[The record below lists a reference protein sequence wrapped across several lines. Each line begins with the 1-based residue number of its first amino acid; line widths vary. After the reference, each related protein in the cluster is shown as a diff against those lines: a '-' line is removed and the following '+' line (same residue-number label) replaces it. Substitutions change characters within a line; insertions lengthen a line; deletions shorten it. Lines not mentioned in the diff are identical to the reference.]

1 MVLMIRIVVVL
12 MCCLAAPGATA
23 QVDAVFGKVTDGQDN
38 GIDMATIALL
48 DSGNNVIAVCTSDS
62 AGCFSVATTPLPT
75 SLLVSCIG
83 YKPCKWM
90 IDKARQQVFVNIRL
104 EADTTLLAGVV
115 VTSGKPIVR
124 REIDRLTLDAERLS
138 PTARNF
144 LDILKHAPG
153 VIVHEDAISMLNKG
167 KLVFLMDGRE
177 LKMDMK
183 TLMMYLGSLNSDNLK
198 AIELMTAPPSKY
210 SSEGDAGVINFVTKK
225 MKSDYWGGSFANCIS
240 IKERVY
246 DEASF
251 NLQYK
256 HGKFE
261 SYVSVGAG
269 LGTVQTDKSSR
280 VVYPAETWLSDIRK
294 LKSNDYV
301 IVTAGIDYAL
311 SGHSSLG
318 AMLSYNNMQPSS
330 DQISVTSIFA
340 NGGDGGK
347 GHYETFTDFD
357 CNYNRYNANLR
368 YSRHDIGRGGSLEVN
383 ADFLD
388 YHISDK
394 VNLHTTHDEPLGF
407 LRRNSPDI
415 TIWQLKADM
424 EFTFGKALFSYGAA
438 CSKSNTDNRTDYE
451 HMTNGCKL
459 DDHFRYGESIF
470 AAYAD
475 LRGKL
480 NDKTEAKVGI
490 RCEYGVLDGKSI
502 KMSQQSVKHQFDLFP
517 TLYIKYRCND
527 DNTLSLSVTSR
538 INRPNYVDLNPFTTY
553 VDAHTIQTGNPNLQP
568 MKSYMAELGFTHKAF
583 SISASAKRITSVMST
598 YTDIDE
604 VGKMSR
610 HTVDNVMDK
619 SVYNLNL
626 SYYFDCL
633 KWLDFYVD
641 GSVYMVSS

>member
-12 MCCLAAPGATA
+12 MCCLAAPGTAA
-23 QVDAVFGKVTDGQDN
+23 QVDSVFGKVTDGQDT
-38 GIDMATIALL
+38 GIDMATIAVL

-62 AGCFSVATTPLPT
+62 AGCFSVATTTLLT
-75 SLLVSCIG
+75 SLLVSCLG

-104 EADTTLLAGVV
+104 EPDATLLAGVV

-177 LKMDMK
+177 LKVDMK
-183 TLMMYLGSLNSDNLK
+183 TLIMYLGSLNSDNLK
-198 AIELMTAPPSKY
+198 AIEVMTAPPSKY
-210 SSEGDAGVINFVTKK
+210 STEGDAGVINFVTKK
-225 MKSDYWGGSFANCIS
+225 MKSDYWGGSLANCIS

-251 NLQYK
+251 NLQCK

-280 VVYPAETWLSDIRK
+280 VVCPAETWLSDIRK

-383 ADFLD
+383 ADLLD

-394 VNLHTTHDEPLGF
+394 VNLHTTHDETLGF

-415 TIWQLKADM
+415 TIWQLKQTWNSHLVRLC
-424 EFTFGKALFSYGAA
+424 F
-438 CSKSNTDNRTDYE
+438 
-451 HMTNGCKL
+451 HMG
-459 DDHFRYGESIF
+459 RP
-470 AAYAD
+470 
-475 LRGKL
+475 
-480 NDKTEAKVGI
+480 VP
-490 RCEYGVLDGKSI
+490 
-502 KMSQQSVKHQFDLFP
+502 SQ
-517 TLYIKYRCND
+517 
-527 DNTLSLSVTSR
+527 
-538 INRPNYVDLNPFTTY
+538 
-553 VDAHTIQTGNPNLQP
+553 IQTTGP
-568 MKSYMAELGFTHKAF
+568 T
-583 SISASAKRITSVMST
+583 TST
-598 YTDIDE
+598 
-604 VGKMSR
+604 
-610 HTVDNVMDK
+610 
-619 SVYNLNL
+619 
-626 SYYFDCL
+626 
-633 KWLDFYVD
+633 
-641 GSVYMVSS
+641 

>member
-12 MCCLAAPGATA
+12 MCCLAAPGAAA

-502 KMSQQSVKHQFDLFP
+502 NMSQQSVKHQFDLFP

-604 VGKMSR
+604 VGKMTR

>member
-12 MCCLAAPGATA
+12 MCCLAAPGAAA

-38 GIDMATIALL
+38 GKDMATIALL

-177 LKMDMK
+177 LKIDMK

-583 SISASAKRITSVMST
+583 SISASAKRITSVMSP

-633 KWLDFYVD
+633 KWLDFFVD

>member
-12 MCCLAAPGATA
+12 MCCLAAPGAAA

-90 IDKARQQVFVNIRL
+90 IDKARRQVFVNIRL
-104 EADTTLLAGVV
+104 EADTTLLASVV

-604 VGKMSR
+604 VGKMTR
-610 HTVDNVMDK
+610 HTVDNVMGK

>member
-12 MCCLAAPGATA
+12 MCCLAAPGAA
-23 QVDAVFGKVTDGQDN
+23 AKVDAVFGKVTDGQDN

-177 LKMDMK
+177 LKIDMK

-490 RCEYGVLDGKSI
+490 RCEYDVLDGKSI

-583 SISASAKRITSVMST
+583 SISASAKRITSVMSP

>member
-12 MCCLAAPGATA
+12 MCCLAAPGAAA

-167 KLVFLMDGRE
+167 KLVFLMDVRE

-583 SISASAKRITSVMST
+583 SISASAKRITSVMSP

>member
-12 MCCLAAPGATA
+12 MCCLAAPGAAA

-340 NGGDGGK
+340 NGGEGGK

>member
-12 MCCLAAPGATA
+12 MCCLAAPGAAA

-38 GIDMATIALL
+38 GIDMATIAVL

-83 YKPCKWM
+83 YKSCKWM

-153 VIVHEDAISMLNKG
+153 IIVHEDAISMLNKG

-183 TLMMYLGSLNSDNLK
+183 TLIMYLGSLNSDNLK
-198 AIELMTAPPSKY
+198 AIEVMTAPPSKY
-210 SSEGDAGVINFVTKK
+210 SAEGDAGVINFVTKK
-225 MKSDYWGGSFANCIS
+225 MKSDYWGGSLANCIS

-280 VVYPAETWLSDIRK
+280 IVYPAETWLSDIRK

-383 ADFLD
+383 ADLLD

-394 VNLHTTHDEPLGF
+394 VNLHTTHDETLGF

-438 CSKSNTDNRTDYE
+438 CS
-451 HMTNGCKL
+451 
-459 DDHFRYGESIF
+459 
-470 AAYAD
+470 
-475 LRGKL
+475 
-480 NDKTEAKVGI
+480 
-490 RCEYGVLDGKSI
+490 
-502 KMSQQSVKHQFDLFP
+502 
-517 TLYIKYRCND
+517 
-527 DNTLSLSVTSR
+527 
-538 INRPNYVDLNPFTTY
+538 
-553 VDAHTIQTGNPNLQP
+553 
-568 MKSYMAELGFTHKAF
+568 
-583 SISASAKRITSVMST
+583 
-598 YTDIDE
+598 
-604 VGKMSR
+604 
-610 HTVDNVMDK
+610 
-619 SVYNLNL
+619 
-626 SYYFDCL
+626 
-633 KWLDFYVD
+633 
-641 GSVYMVSS
+641 

>member
-12 MCCLAAPGATA
+12 MCCLAAPGAAA

-583 SISASAKRITSVMST
+583 SISASANRITSVMST